1 MKVENYQF
9 PKSSFLSVEKD
20 FEIIISQMLKNQ
32 RFQKLLYYPV
42 EDALERSS
50 LSPEQ
55 SAALFTKNIL
65 MVPKVPVDESIVNY
79 VIINFDNFTPNG
91 TNPEFR
97 DNLITFDILCNFD
110 NWRLQDFQLRP
121 YRIAAEIDTMF
132 EGRKL
137 TGIGKL
143 EFMGASQLIINEK
156 IGGISLIYQAIHGGE
171 DQVGMPNPEDE
182 AAYIQS
188 FNQLFNSK

>member
-1 MKVENYQF
+1 
-9 PKSSFLSVEKD
+9 
-20 FEIIISQMLKNQ
+20 
-32 RFQKLLYYPV
+32 
-42 EDALERSS
+42 
-50 LSPEQ
+50 
-55 SAALFTKNIL
+55 
-65 MVPKVPVDESIVNY
+65 MVPKVPVDESVVNY
-79 VIINFDNFTPNG
+79 VIINFDNFTPNR

-171 DQVGMPNPEDE
+171 D
-182 AAYIQS
+182 
-188 FNQLFNSK
+188 